1 LAGLA
6 PSVPENGSSDDHNY
20 EYLSHLRGMYEIY
33 TSNLNNILNYFL
45 LGSSVLINASIIT
58 LDPSFSLSK
67 YYKVGLPSITVFI
80 SVVFLLLHFAA
91 RAQHDVISKLV
102 ETEEVRLVGT
112 TRSFV
117 AASRMPKRLW
127 QRQAV
132 LFPGVYIVV
141 GLSCVGLAIFNACQ
155 P

>member
-1 LAGLA
+1 MAGLV
-6 PSVPENGSSDDHNY
+6 PSVPEGGSLDSLKY

-33 TSNLNNILNYFL
+33 TLNLNNILNYFL
-45 LGSSVLINASIIT
+45 LGSSVLINASIIA

-67 YYKVGLPSITVFI
+67 YYKVGLPSITAFI
-80 SVVFLLLHFAA
+80 AVVFLLLHFAA

-102 ETEEVRLVGT
+102 EAEETRLVGT
-112 TRSFV
+112 SRSFIV
-117 AASRMPKRLW
+117 ASRMPKRIW

-132 LFPGVYIVV
+132 LFPSVYIVV
-141 GLSCVGLAIFNACQ
+141 GMSCIGLAIFNACQ